1 MPGWWLASG
10 DHCRLTGSGST
21 LEMMCYI
28 NGRVYLLTY
37 FTSFDINV
45 RMETDR
51 STVVVIRPV
60 IVIAIFII
68 ILI

>member
-1 MPGWWLASG
+1 MLYKWP
-10 DHCRLTGSGST
+10 R
-21 LEMMCYI
+21 
-28 NGRVYLLTY
+28 LLTY

-60 IVIAIFII
+60 IVIAIFIFII